1 MKRFFDIFASSLGLI
16 LLSPIILFLI
26 LLIAVN
32 IGRPVFFVQERPGKN
47 GNIFKMVKFRTMTD
61 ARDPEGVLL
70 PDAQRMT
77 KFGTFLRSSSLDEL
91 PELWNVL
98 KGHMSIVGPR
108 PLLTRYLPLYTARQN
123 RRHEL
128 RPGITGLAQVSGR
141 NALSWN
147 QKFDLDVWYVDNQSF
162 LLDLKI
168 IFLTFRKVLDR
179 DGISQEG
186 EATAQEFRGELD

>member
-1 MKRFFDIFASSLGLI
+1 MKRFFDIFVSSLGLI

-61 ARDPEGVLL
+61 ARDPQGVLL
-70 PDAQRMT
+70 PDAERMT

-162 LLDLKI
+162 FLDLKI
-168 IFLTFRKVLDR
+168 IFLTFRKVFDR

-186 EATAQEFRGELD
+186 EATAQEFKGELD